1 MKKQMNVNENLLQ
14 LALKESQ
21 DTNIFKLSFD
31 SNIIWKISQWS
42 SIMRVTCNYSR
53 NDTLESYTKQ
63 VNTGKNE
70 KEVFEENVITKL
82 IKFKI
87 EINLTSIIKF
97 SYFIFVFILHSTGK
111 IWERKNF
118 MDISFNDPYLIGI
131 IK

>member
-14 LALKESQ
+14 LALKENQ

-70 KEVFEENVITKL
+70 KEVFEENVVT
-82 IKFKI
+82 
-87 EINLTSIIKF
+87 
-97 SYFIFVFILHSTGK
+97 
-111 IWERKNF
+111 
-118 MDISFNDPYLIGI
+118 
-131 IK
+131 